1 MKQISTKCSEWCLT
15 LQESY
20 SIWAAVTEYHRL
32 SYKQQEFVSI
42 VLEAGEVQDQSTGM
56 FNV

>member
-1 MKQISTKCSEWCLT
+1 MINKFVG
-15 LQESY
+15 
-20 SIWAAVTEYHRL
+20 AAVTEYHRL